1 MPFNEFFHRLFSF
14 GKASHSC
21 CNLHR
26 SESFWSAY
34 KKWVA
39 SNAYLGLTKL
49 FFDAYHYQKCR
60 LKPSPFRVQ
69 LIEESNVQGAILFY
83 DPNINTQDF
92 SFLFELIKE
101 RVQQIG
107 YKQHSSDVRKV
118 SHVRYKE
125 QIERHVLIPPASDV
139 PGTDLCNQLY
149 GIIHIDSVFVNK
161 LPGYIRFVANTYTD
175 AYFSKPLPFMEL
187 LKAVLQPE
195 EDTGK
200 ANG

>member
-14 GKASHSC
+14 GKATHSC
-21 CNLHR
+21 SNLHR

-34 KKWVA
+34 KKWAA
-39 SNAYLGLTKL
+39 SNAYHTLTKL
-49 FFDAYHYQKCR
+49 FFDAYHYQKSHI
-60 LKPSPFRVQ
+60 KPSPFRVQ

-83 DPNINTQDF
+83 DPNISPQDF
-92 SFLFELIKE
+92 SFLFELINE

-107 YKQHSSDVRKV
+107 YKQHSSDIRKV
-118 SHVRYKE
+118 CHVRYKE

-175 AYFSKPLPFMEL
+175 TYFSKPLPFMEL
-187 LKAVLQPE
+187 IKVVLQPE
-195 EDTGK
+195 EYTGK
-200 ANG
+200 ASN